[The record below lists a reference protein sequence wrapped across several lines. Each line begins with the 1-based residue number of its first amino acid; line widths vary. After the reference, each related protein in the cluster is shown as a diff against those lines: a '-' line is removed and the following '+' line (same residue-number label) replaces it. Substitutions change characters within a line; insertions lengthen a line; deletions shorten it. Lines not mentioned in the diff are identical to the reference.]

1 MQENSKEY
9 PLQGGILQYKVHKNK
24 VSIIGFSGSA
34 ARVEI
39 PEAIENLPVE
49 EIEKKAF
56 LSKKTLTHVILPHTV
71 TTIGDWAFAYCDRLD
86 NVELADRDIHFGKSV
101 FLDCVNLKAFQ
112 IRGREEADGALLAV
126 AAVSAE
132 AYYLLDVMEA
142 GSVPWLAKW
151 DAGMLQKLHSKDT
164 EGYSKQVLC
173 GEEDYGSTDKDAYCN
188 RRRRQKVRLCLKR
201 LLYPKGLGSE
211 TEREITDYLLA
222 HTKGCASEEAWQVV
236 HEEFGDARAYY
247 ELFAQIG
254 CVNRDNL
261 DSMLHDLGEDH
272 PRMKAYLLQYGNE
285 HFGKND
291 FFAALQ
297 L

>member
-1 MQENSKEY
+1 MQENNREY

-24 VSIIGFSGSA
+24 VSIIGFVGSA
-34 ARVEI
+34 ARVDI
-39 PEAIENLPVE
+39 PATIENLPVE
-49 EIEKKAF
+49 EIGKKAF

-71 TTIGDWAFAYCDRLD
+71 TNIGDWAFAYCDRLETM
-86 NVELADRDIHFGKSV
+86 ELADRDIRFGKSV
-101 FLDCVNLKAFQ
+101 FLDCSNLKVLRLQ
-112 IRGREEADGALLAV
+112 GREEADGALLAV

-142 GSVPWLAKW
+142 GKPAWLAKW
-151 DAGMLQKLHSKDT
+151 DARMLQILRSKDT

-188 RRRRQKVRLCLKR
+188 RRRKQKVRLCLKR
-201 LLYPKGLGSE
+201 LLYPKGLGPE
-211 TEREITDYLLA
+211 TEREITDYLLS

-261 DSMLHDLGEDH
+261 DSMLLDLGENH
-272 PRMKAYLLQYGNE
+272 PSMKAYLLQYGNE

-291 FFAALQ
+291 FFTALQ